1 MKTYKI
7 LLVLLLLFTLLGAQ
21 TASAE
26 LADEDITDAVE
37 IIRLINEYRAG
48 QGLNPYTFNQKLALT
63 AQGHAEYQ
71 ASINSPGTHVG
82 GTDETHTST
91 DRARLQGYNG
101 NVEYFR
107 TDEMIYNGGF
117 ATPQKAFDWWKASPI
132 HNGIMTSEIY
142 HEVGVGI
149 ALSSSGQ
156 IYYTVN
162 VGMIPNVTVP
172 GPMEYRAPTVEEYKP
187 ADESIDVVTA
197 APGVD
202 GSIYHTYKQGETL
215 PTIAVAYGITLEK
228 LLTLNGLSASEIPAD
243 GTLLVIQLP
252 TATSTPTATPTKPPI
267 ATPEPQIEDTAVP
280 GDAGRAAVT
289 EEGVGPGS
297 QPIGAFQ
304 DNGDGSSNNWLWTLA
319 VILLIAAAAGGVAWY
334 WPKLRKSAQEGSL
347 DLDSWLRQDL
357 DNEEGP
363 INEEV
368 LEQISTT
375 AEFDTLPRQQ
385 QVFLL
390 KDVALRALKAY
401 PLEVVEI
408 EMLRYV
414 LNIEFVVHAR
424 PVSQPDTIE
433 KYVLRVNA
441 PSFNTRAEIVS
452 EMEWLNAIV
461 GDTKLLVPVP
471 LRTSSGSWVYTV
483 DLPALG
489 IFRHC
494 VLFEYLAAKA
504 VEDTITPNKMEFLGA
519 MIGLIHKHGAGFR
532 LPHGFIRKHWDLEGL
547 RGEMLD
553 VPISQALAALTK
565 EEREVLKK
573 AEGIVAEAMEQL
585 GTSPQ
590 VYGLIHGD
598 LHLKSLLFTP
608 DGRPVVIDFD
618 TCGYGYYIYD
628 LAVAIWNLFNR
639 EDYTELRKALLRGY
653 RKVRPISEKE
663 ESFITHFVAGRLM
676 IQILI
681 WAPRRQLSMMNET
694 ADKAIDRQIAQL
706 KALLKIFER

>member
-1 MKTYKI
+1 MKTTKI
-7 LLVLLLLFTLLGAQ
+7 LIVLLLIFTLLGAQ
-21 TASAE
+21 PASAE
-26 LADEDITDAVE
+26 LADEYVPEAVE
-37 IIRLINEYRAG
+37 IIRLINEYRVS
-48 QGLNPYTFNQKLALT
+48 QGLNPYTFNQKLALA
-63 AQGHAEYQ
+63 AQGHSEYQ

-82 GTDETHTST
+82 ETDETHTST
-91 DRARLQGYNG
+91 DRARMQGYNG
-101 NVEYFR
+101 DVEYFR

-117 ATPQKAFDWWKASPI
+117 ATPQKAFDWWKGSPI
-132 HNGIMTSEIY
+132 HNGIMISEIY
-142 HEVGVGI
+142 HEIGVGI
-149 ALSSSGQ
+149 AVSSSGQ
-156 IYYTVN
+156 IYYTVD

-187 ADESIDVVTA
+187 ANESIEIVTA
-197 APGVD
+197 APGMD

-215 PTIAVAYGITLEK
+215 PAIAVAYGITLEK
-228 LLTLNGLSASEIPAD
+228 LLTLNNLSASETPED
-243 GTLLVIQLP
+243 GTLLLIQLP
-252 TATSTPTATPTKPPI
+252 APTSTPTPTRPPT
-267 ATPEPQIEDTAVP
+267 ATPEPQVEDTPVP
-280 GDAGRAAVT
+280 GDAGGAATTGGDSGSTPV
-289 EEGVGPGS
+289 PGEPS
-297 QPIGAFQ
+297 SDSG
-304 DNGDGSSNNWLWTLA
+304 GSNSWLWTLL
-319 VILLIAAAAGGVAWY
+319 VILLVAAAAGGVAWY
-334 WPKLRKSAQEGSL
+334 WPKLRKSAEEGSL

-357 DNEEGP
+357 ADDDGP

-385 QVFLL
+385 QIFLL

-401 PLEVVEI
+401 PLEVVDI
-408 EMLRYV
+408 EVLRYI
-414 LNIEFVVHAR
+414 LNIEFIVRAR
-424 PVSQPDTIE
+424 PASQPDTIE

-441 PSFNTRAEIVS
+441 PSFNARAEIAS

-461 GDTKLLVPVP
+461 HDTKLLVPVP
-471 LRTSSGSWVYTV
+471 VRTSAGNWVHTV

-494 VLFEYLAAKA
+494 VLFEYLSAKA
-504 VEDTITPNKMEFLGA
+504 AEDTITPNKMEFLGA
-519 MIGLIHKHGAGFR
+519 MIGLIHKHGASFK

-573 AEGIVAEAMEQL
+573 AEIIVAEAMEQL

-653 RKVRPISEKE
+653 RKVRP
-663 ESFITHFVAGRLM
+663 
-676 IQILI
+676 
-681 WAPRRQLSMMNET
+681 
-694 ADKAIDRQIAQL
+694 
-706 KALLKIFER
+706 